1 MAINW
6 KQYPP
11 TAHDAR
17 LKEYARSEGL
27 FLAQH
32 QTAFKVKTGGPYQ
45 LTRYVVANFAGILS
59 TLSADL
65 LFGEPPDFLV
75 ADEGNEATSEALS
88 RLVRDNEIPLLG
100 YEAALAASFRGDA
113 VLKVRWGKRTPRS
126 EEPEAI
132 IEEVPATIYF
142 PETSEDDVRQVIR
155 ASLAWLKVDPSD
167 PKHQLVRVEEH
178 EPGIIRNR
186 LFRLSNTGGEV
197 AEVAIG
203 TLEEY
208 ADLDAEVQT
217 GLDHIPLFHV
227 PNFRYGSRFWGI
239 SDYIGLESL
248 MESLNSRL
256 SQIDAVLDKH
266 VAPKLTVPPSL
277 LDEDG
282 KIDRTK
288 LEIIPLEA
296 GEQPPSYI
304 TWDAHLTAAFEQV
317 DRFIQLLFLL
327 SETGP
332 SIFGL
337 EKYGVAESG
346 TALRLRL
353 IRTLAK
359 INRKRLYFDRALKK
373 ALYTAQLL
381 EQKHGGAAYEPLP
394 VSIAWADGLPEDTKE
409 MAEIETQRLMAGNT
423 SVESSVRRLDGADA
437 VSAELDRIAGDQG
450 QAIALTGAGG
460 RRGEAAQPPAEGEE

>member
-11 TAHDAR
+11 ATHQAR
-17 LKEYARSEGL
+17 INEYARFEGL

-32 QTAFKVKTGGPYQ
+32 QSIFKVKTGGRYQ
-45 LTRYVVANFAGILS
+45 LTRYIVSNFAGILS

-75 ADEGNEATSEALS
+75 ADEGDEATSEALS
-88 RLVRDNEIPLLG
+88 RLVADNEIPLLG

-113 VLKVRWGKRTPRS
+113 VLKARWGKRTPQS

-132 IEEVPATIYF
+132 IEEVPAAIYF

-155 ASLAWLKVDPSD
+155 ASLAWLKADPRD

-186 LFRLSNTGGEV
+186 LFALSNTGGEGE
-197 AEVAIG
+197 EVPIG

-208 ADLDAEVQT
+208 ADLAAEVET

-239 SDYIGLESL
+239 SDYVGLESL

-266 VAPKLTVPPSL
+266 VAPKLLVPPSL

-282 KIDRTK
+282 RVKRES
-288 LEIIPLEA
+288 LEVIVLEA

-317 DRFIQLLFLL
+317 DRFVQLLFLL

-337 EKYGVAESG
+337 EKYGIAESG

-359 INRKRLYFDRALKK
+359 VNRKRLYFDRALKK
-373 ALYTAQLL
+373 VLYTAQLL
-381 EQKHGGAAYEPLP
+381 EQEHGGTKYEPSP
-394 VSIAWADGLPEDTKE
+394 VSIAWADGLPEDMKE
-409 MAEIETQRLMAGNT
+409 MAEIENQRLMAGNT

-437 VSAELDRIAGDQG
+437 VEAELDRIAGDVG

-460 RRGEAAQPPAEGEE
+460 RRGKPAQPPGEGEE